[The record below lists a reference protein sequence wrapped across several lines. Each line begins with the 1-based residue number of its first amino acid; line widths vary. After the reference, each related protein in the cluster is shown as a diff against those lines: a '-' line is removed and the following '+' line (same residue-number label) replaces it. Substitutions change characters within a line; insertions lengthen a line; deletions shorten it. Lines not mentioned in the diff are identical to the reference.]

1 MRDMGTFKPIKQL
14 RVSDEVLSQLKEAI
28 LTGRFKAGDKLPSE
42 RELTAEF
49 EVSRPAVRE
58 AIRALEMSGFVTMR
72 QGPTGGAFVTELSF
86 ERVADAFLDL
96 FLSDK
101 LSIPELSQVRCHI
114 EPEVARL
121 AAANITP
128 SFAMMLEEAEKA
140 EYSASP
146 SYIDRMQKFTRIH
159 HVLAEIC
166 GNHFFEVIVRSMMK
180 LTGEIV
186 LAVDPDHESLHG
198 PGEHSAIVKAVIDG
212 DGQTAFTEMSKH
224 LNLFSK
230 KLIKMEKAYRTKLLG
245 GT

>member
-1 MRDMGTFKPIKQL
+1 MGTFKPIKQL